1 MAKHLFSM
9 FVVFTSLFL
18 PIYNLIQIT
27 KLKNKIHEDDVE
39 GS

>member
-1 MAKHLFSM
+1 MAKHLFSI

-18 PIYNLIQIT
+18 PIYNLIQII
-27 KLKNKIHEDDVE
+27 KLKNEIHKNNVE